1 MNLTSGTRSKSCCA
15 CAVSGS
21 GEEMVAVPA
30 VVAARAVRLGASKA
44 EGNIGESPPLVGTEP
59 LLGYKKG
66 PEITLAGLANCET
79 FVKLLADKVLGLAK
93 GERVPGTP
101 LGNVRSLEV
110 VTGGRALAKSEK
122 ISPVASKSAVVLL
135 NSKVTA
141 GWVVRVKGT
150 VEGSALEKLVNSSSS
165 SPFPTTVMYGV
176 CTVLVGSW
184 REGCS
189 GSACTKDE
197 KLSSTSA

>member
-21 GEEMVAVPA
+21 GEEMVAV
-30 VVAARAVRLGASKA
+30 VAAGAVRLGASKA
-44 EGNIGESPPLVGTEP
+44 EGSIGESPPLVGMEP
-59 LLGYKKG
+59 LLGYEMG

-79 FVKLLADKVLGLAK
+79 FVKLLADKVPRLAK
-93 GERVPGTP
+93 GERVPGSP
-101 LGNVRSLEV
+101 LGRVRLLEV

-122 ISPVASKSAVVLL
+122 ISPPASKLAVVLL
-135 NSKVTA
+135 NSTVTA

-176 CTVLVGSW
+176 CTVLAGSW
-184 REGCS
+184 
-189 GSACTKDE
+189 
-197 KLSSTSA
+197 